1 MAGGRDEGARAA
13 ATAARRRSSPAGQ
26 GLSWARVP
34 SPVNDSRPSR
44 PPSLSEP
51 HSRGRTCTSLP
62 VALARLVPLTISPLS
77 PDQTPRHVEP
87 PSSSTAAAAPLA
99 RIGPVAARRDQHC
112 RHVGFGSVVP
122 PPAERAQ
129 GLVSWRSDIC
139 LACRCAPCLPPRP
152 HQCELL
158 QADAGALLFLS
169 SQGAQASHPRGSTS
183 NAQALFLD
191 GHAPLA
197 FPPPPPHHRRWQD
210 ANHVVRHALDPLDDD
225 RLLRRLAA
233 PLRSPSSTSASTRRD
248 RFLRG
253 CLLESSPTGPPHLA
267 PGRRGRCARRS
278 ARIRPVA
285 RLARSGELGGRR
297 AKRGGRVGA
306 RRERRRPR
314 AGANVD
320 DQ

>member
-1 MAGGRDEGARAA
+1 MTTRRRRERKRTNRCLGPAETADVSEVKKEEEEEEEEEEAMAGGRDEGARAA

-129 GLVSWRSDIC
+129 GLVPWRSNLC
-139 LACRCAPCLPPRP
+139 FACRCAPCLPPRP
-152 HQCELL
+152 HQCELS
-158 QADAGALLFLS
+158 QADAGA
-169 SQGAQASHPRGSTS
+169 PI
-183 NAQALFLD
+183 
-191 GHAPLA
+191 P
-197 FPPPPPHHRRWQD
+197 
-210 ANHVVRHALDPLDDD
+210 
-225 RLLRRLAA
+225 
-233 PLRSPSSTSASTRRD
+233 
-248 RFLRG
+248 
-253 CLLESSPTGPPHLA
+253 E
-267 PGRRGRCARRS
+267 
-278 ARIRPVA
+278 
-285 RLARSGELGGRR
+285 
-297 AKRGGRVGA
+297 
-306 RRERRRPR
+306 
-314 AGANVD
+314 
-320 DQ
+320 